1 MRQRLASIPGIAAT
15 IGQPLGHSIDHM
27 LSGTRA
33 NIAIKLFGIDLSRMQ
48 MLGNQIKQ
56 RIEGIE
62 GLVDVAVE
70 QCERCKRKM
79 GSD

>member
-1 MRQRLASIPGIAAT
+1 
-15 IGQPLGHSIDHM
+15 M